1 MRSGF
6 AARSGGVD
14 QRRARAPSAGSVSS
28 GRLGEIQRSRLLVGA
43 VAAIDESGYAGVT
56 VEQITSR
63 ARVSRRTFYELFE
76 NRESCLAAL
85 LEDVVGIIEGE
96 IAAAGL
102 GGRAWR
108 ERVRGGLLA
117 ILGFFDREPAIAR
130 VCVVQ
135 ALSAGPRVLEYRE
148 GVLGRLAGVLDEG
161 RGESA
166 RGGGCTP
173 LVAEALVGAAFG
185 IVYARLLRRE
195 SRPLVD
201 LVGELMGLI
210 VLPYL
215 GPGVARREQRSTR
228 TAIPAGASSEAGG
241 AGESSGAGALR
252 KGPVGAGG
260 DLSVLAELPMRL
272 TYRTVRV
279 LECVAERPGV
289 SNRVVSEWAGVSDQ
303 GQISKLLARLERL
316 GLILNSGEGHA
327 KGEPNAWALTPLG
340 REVTERLSMSARSR
354 EQAA

>member
-1 MRSGF
+1 M
-6 AARSGGVD
+6 
-14 QRRARAPSAGSVSS
+14 
-28 GRLGEIQRSRLLVGA
+28 
-43 VAAIDESGYAGVT
+43 
-56 VEQITSR
+56 
-63 ARVSRRTFYELFE
+63 
-76 NRESCLAAL
+76 
-85 LEDVVGIIEGE
+85 GIIEGE
-96 IAAAGL
+96 IAAAGS

-117 ILGFFDREPAIAR
+117 ILWFFDREPAIAR

-135 ALSAGPRVLEYRE
+135 ALSAGPRALEYRE

-166 RGGGCTP
+166 RGGECTP

-215 GPGVARREQRSTR
+215 GPGWRGASSGVSG
-228 TAIPAGASSEAGG
+228 AIPAAASNGAGALGG
-241 AGESSGAGALR
+241 AGVLR
-252 KGPVGAGG
+252 KGPVGSGG
-260 DLSVLAELPMRL
+260 DLSALAELPMRL

-279 LECVAERPGV
+279 LECVAEHPGV
-289 SNRVVSEWAGVSDQ
+289 SNRVVSESAGVSDQ
-303 GQISKLLARLERL
+303 GQISKFSRAWKPRLF
-316 GLILNSGEGHA
+316 LNSGEGHA

-340 REVTERLSMSARSR
+340 REVTGAVEYERP
-354 EQAA
+354 